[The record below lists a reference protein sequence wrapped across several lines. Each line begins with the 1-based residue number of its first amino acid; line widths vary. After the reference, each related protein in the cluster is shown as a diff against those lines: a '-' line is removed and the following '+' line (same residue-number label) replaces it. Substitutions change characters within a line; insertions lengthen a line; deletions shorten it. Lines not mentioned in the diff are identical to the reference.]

1 MQRKKML
8 IAVLAI
14 ALLVGG
20 VSAAVIQWFGQV
32 KMTATVNQAVLV
44 DGYGY
49 PYVIAETAN
58 VAGGESFCRYHWLTS
73 QTSVPVALKFYTDY
87 DPLLVGAEITTTY
100 TSTITESSSYA
111 DYYDDKRIMVLKNI
125 GDMTVSEFLGV
136 PLEYTVNVISNPLYA
151 PNICFWMTNGT
162 HTYVV
167 EAWGKD
173 WAGTGLRTVT
183 IQQFF
188 DGTKGYE
195 VTVDTNY
202 GQANRISNVRPGT
215 YAQWLGTGIAD
226 FIVDYGT
233 WTVLSAQVRAQA
245 GAAGGQVLRPVQFKA
260 AGETIDIPDLDVF
273 DALTLQPGEVLPF
286 YICYKFDLLIE
297 AGTYDIYTTIKP
309 V

>member
-173 WAGTGLRTVT
+173 WTGTGWHTVT
-183 IQQFF
+183 IQDFF
-188 DGTKGYE
+188 SGTMGYE
-195 VTVDTNY
+195 VTVDTTY
-202 GQANRISNVRPGT
+202 GQLNRISPVQPGT
-215 YAQWLGTGIAD
+215 YLPSATAFD
-226 FIVDYGT
+226 EFKAYYGS